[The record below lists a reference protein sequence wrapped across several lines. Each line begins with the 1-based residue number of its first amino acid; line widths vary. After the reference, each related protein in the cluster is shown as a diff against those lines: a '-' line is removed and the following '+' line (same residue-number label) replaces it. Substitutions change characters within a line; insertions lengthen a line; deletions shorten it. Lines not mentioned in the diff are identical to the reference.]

1 MDQEQLREFAEQAQT
16 FSSVM
21 TQSSQIL
28 STMIVQMQ
36 RSLGLTRQDN
46 AATQQSIQ
54 ATDDLTQSTG
64 KLAKAQKDSTQTSR
78 EYERATKE
86 LKQSS
91 EQIKGA
97 FGTLT
102 RTVLNTDRNFKKY
115 GDSLSQ
121 AGDAAVTFGKTF
133 GPMGAVAGNLVKALT
148 FLAEKSLEQAD
159 NLISGT
165 DNLRRMGA
173 AGAFTSE
180 EFLGMAHASGVV
192 SQNLNLLVKPMQN
205 LGTGMVGLGG
215 TVGQGVKRFAELTA
229 VTEEQRMQFRR
240 LGIDQEELIESQ
252 AAYLQLQNATGRR
265 MQANFRSTDQLQK
278 ASLDYTRNLIELA
291 SLTGKDIDQ
300 IKKEQQAVLAREEFM
315 IRNSQMEREIARLRK
330 DGADEAA
337 LAEASRLEAQLEATK
352 RFAAEVGTVVGDA
365 DLNTAIMQM
374 ITSGGAIFSEETA
387 ALARQMGMTGEE
399 FGSFLARLEEGE
411 APTSDFLD
419 ALQRAVDATVD
430 QVGDAAIFGGAELRK
445 AFLMSSEILTFGAR
459 RAGVIEA
466 EAREQSAE
474 DIAEAERAGFDR
486 TMDARARLTEL
497 EIRAGVEMDNLL
509 KKLNPLVSGLTGLN
523 AAVYASIAALTA
535 FTLRLGMARTPGAA
549 SAARGGAAR
558 LMASRG
564 VAMGGGALIAAAG
577 VAQAGLEGRQRR
589 EDIQERLGQGEI
601 TQARAEREQ
610 RASTVRTGTQAG
622 GVAGGALAGAAL
634 GSFIPGV
641 GTAIGGF
648 IGAGIGA
655 WLGREGGKL
664 IGDAIGNHILAE
676 DVSEELK
683 ELDAELALARA
694 EGKSEEEINLIR
706 QRIAINEELTRAI
719 ENNNQAE
726 IDYYETKLRL
736 LDASNSENE
745 ELISGLE
752 QLSDLDEQ
760 RATAVSSLAQ
770 AERELAGALESD
782 NQEQRERAE
791 KILEGHRSE
800 IALLQERRDAHN
812 EILALQQQM
821 TAEDLSEAETN
832 ELQNQ
837 LDLRNQLLAAIT
849 SENAEERENLDN
861 LREQIAAQRESA
873 QEEEQRLQ
881 RIAELKQ
888 QIQDRGF
895 DVDEDLGQSRFVSR
909 SQRDAR
915 AMQAEMRELENLSQP
930 SIGSDQTEEGE
941 VQSTQTVYRAEIS
954 GFRQEEFRAANPEAF
969 AEFQE
974 YRKEAQEQLMQG
986 FLDNLSDETKERME
1000 EDPRYRRHRTQLAR
1014 SRAEN
1019 HALILA
1025 ADKFQ
1030 TEIEEATD
1038 AVINIS
1044 EGYSDLIRDE
1054 IERFGE
1060 DAEDLNEVVD
1070 LEEQKN
1076 RALELAKSIS
1086 NGLNALSPRSI
1097 FSSMVDRFRRKQD
1110 QEENEVEG
1118 IVDGIGEVTV
1128 DEAPS
1133 SNMDSVLSGI
1143 RERISRRAGSFGEVA
1158 EVPFPEFR
1166 PFNISPDI
1174 ASPANQLNEVQQQ
1187 MTDELGDA
1195 AIFGGQQFLEEMVE
1209 LQKAQV
1215 EMFGRLESL
1224 NQEMVDKLD
1233 EGNEVSDQILK
1244 HSY

>member
-36 RSLGLTRQDN
+36 RSLGLARQDN

-64 KLAKAQKDSTQTSR
+64 NLTKAQEKSTQGNR
-78 EYERATKE
+78 EYDRVMDG
-86 LKQSS
+86 LKQTGKQLGGS
-91 EQIKGA
+91 

-133 GPMGAVAGNLVKALT
+133 GAMGAVAGNLVKAFT

-165 DNLRRMGA
+165 DKLRRMGA

-192 SQNLNLLVKPMQN
+192 SQNLDLLVKPMQD

-229 VTEEQRMQFRR
+229 VTAEQRMQFRR

-278 ASLDYTRNLIELA
+278 ASLDYTRNLAELA

-300 IKKEQQAVLAREEFM
+300 IKKEQQAILAREEFM
-315 IRNSQMEREIARLRK
+315 IRNSQMERDIARLRE

-337 LAEASRLEAQLEATK
+337 LAEADRLEAQLEATE
-352 RFAAEVGTVVGDA
+352 RFAREVGAVVQDA
-365 DLNTAIMQM
+365 DLNTALMQM

-387 ALARQMGMTGEE
+387 ALARMMGMTGEE
-399 FGSFLARLEEGE
+399 FGSYLEQLKEGE
-411 APTSDFLD
+411 APTADFLD
-419 ALQRAVDATVD
+419 ALQLAVDATVD

-445 AFLMSSEILTFGAR
+445 AFLMSGELLTFGAR
-459 RAGVIEA
+459 RAGVMEA

-474 DIAEAERAGFDR
+474 DIARAERAGFDR
-486 TMDARARLTEL
+486 TMDTRARLTEL

-509 KKLNPLVSGLTGLN
+509 KKLNPLVSGFTGLN

-549 SAARGGAAR
+549 PAVRGGAAR
-558 LMASRG
+558 LLASRG

-589 EDIQERLGQGEI
+589 EDIQERLSQGEI

-622 GVAGGALAGAAL
+622 GVAAGALTGAATGAAL
-634 GSFIPGV
+634 GSAIPGV

-655 WLGREGGKL
+655 WMGREGGKL
-664 IGDAIGNHILAE
+664 IGDAIGKNILAQE
-676 DVSEELK
+676 VSEELK

-694 EGKSEEEINLIR
+694 EGKSEEEVNLIR
-706 QRIAINEELTRAI
+706 QKININEELTRAI

-726 IDYYETKLRL
+726 IDHHETRLRL
-736 LDASNSENE
+736 LEARNSEDQ

-752 QLSDLDEQ
+752 QLSDLDKQ
-760 RATAVSSLAQ
+760 RADAVKALAEE
-770 AERELAGALESD
+770 ERNLAGALESN
-782 NQEQRERAE
+782 NQETRQRAE
-791 KILEGHRSE
+791 QLLENRRSE

-812 EILALQQQM
+812 EILELQQQM
-821 TAEDLSEAETN
+821 TAEDLSEEETN

-849 SENAEERENLDN
+849 SENDEGRENLDN
-861 LREQIAAQRESA
+861 LREQIAAQRELA

-881 RIAELKQ
+881 RIEELKQ

-909 SQRDAR
+909 NQRNAR
-915 AMQAEMRELENLSQP
+915 RMQAELRALQGDINDLAAEAQVDP
-930 SIGSDQTEEGE
+930 RTEDVSNYNTGDTMP
-941 VQSTQTVYRAEIS
+941 QAASGGIFSGPMS
-954 GFRQEEFRAANPEAF
+954 GFPVELHGDELVAPLDPNSILMELATSTASETV
-969 AEFQE
+969 
-974 YRKEAQEQLMQG
+974 AQE
-986 FLDNLSDETKERME
+986 
-1000 EDPRYRRHRTQLAR
+1000 
-1014 SRAEN
+1014 
-1019 HALILA
+1019 A
-1025 ADKFQ
+1025 ATPAPESV
-1030 TEIEEATD
+1030 TEILEQT
-1038 AVINIS
+1038 
-1044 EGYSDLIRDE
+1044 R
-1054 IERFGE
+1054 
-1060 DAEDLNEVVD
+1060 DLNAEMMQV
-1070 LEEQKN
+1070 LTQKLDAMID
-1076 RALELAKSIS
+1076 ALEI
-1086 NGLNALSPRSI
+1086 
-1097 FSSMVDRFRRKQD
+1097 
-1110 QEENEVEG
+1110 
-1118 IVDGIGEVTV
+1118 
-1128 DEAPS
+1128 
-1133 SNMDSVLSGI
+1133 
-1143 RERISRRAGSFGEVA
+1143 
-1158 EVPFPEFR
+1158 
-1166 PFNISPDI
+1166 
-1174 ASPANQLNEVQQQ
+1174 
-1187 MTDELGDA
+1187 
-1195 AIFGGQQFLEEMVE
+1195 
-1209 LQKAQV
+1209 
-1215 EMFGRLESL
+1215 
-1224 NQEMVDKLD
+1224 
-1233 EGNEVSDQILK
+1233 GNEVSDQILK